1 WDIVTAVS
9 PDILI
14 YTPLYA
20 FILAIFLMIV
30 QFPLGF
36 YSSFVYEHKYN
47 LSNYKLKGWFVDF
60 LKETLISLI
69 FFIPAITVLYY
80 LIIFTPL
87 WWLYAGIIY
96 AVVATILDFMLP
108 VILLPFFYKIE
119 PYKNEKQKKKLL
131 DMVRRAGI
139 SNIKTVLVANESEKS
154 KKPNAMFAG
163 FGHTKRIVLFDT
175 LINYFTQDETETVI
189 GHELGHYVNK
199 DSMKGILIDII
210 LIFPI
215 LYIISLILSPV
226 IVSFIPIVAT
236 LPLFLLLY
244 EIIELIIMPFIN
256 TYSRHVE
263 RKADIFALDISRKPD
278 AQISTEKRLADMALG
293 DDSPH
298 PFVEFMFFTHPAIRK
313 RIQSC
318 LDWKKEH
325 KR

>member
-1 WDIVTAVS
+1 MSAKKIKYPYEFDPKKRKLAKVYTNVKIINSVINSIIIPIGFLALFIVFGGHVWLWDIVTAVS

-175 LINYFTQDETETVI
+175 LINY
-189 GHELGHYVNK
+189 
-199 DSMKGILIDII
+199 
-210 LIFPI
+210 
-215 LYIISLILSPV
+215 
-226 IVSFIPIVAT
+226 
-236 LPLFLLLY
+236 
-244 EIIELIIMPFIN
+244 
-256 TYSRHVE
+256 
-263 RKADIFALDISRKPD
+263 
-278 AQISTEKRLADMALG
+278 
-293 DDSPH
+293 
-298 PFVEFMFFTHPAIRK
+298 
-313 RIQSC
+313 
-318 LDWKKEH
+318 
-325 KR
+325 